1 MAKEVYSP
9 SEIWVVSA
17 SYLPEKHTSSFS
29 FSFQPSLWSWFWV
42 FWNKKHASD
51 FLLGSHLTVPNQ
63 SNKNGSQH
71 SQNTIPWHFFF
82 FSWNGTLFPRS
93 VFTKL
98 QKRRATC
105 SYEPWNW
112 GLMAKEAYVHC
123 WGLRVADLN
132 LPEKHVGSFL
142 SLLPTFVGSQKKQG
156 NSTCLERQPT
166 PVFLPRK
173 SHGREILEGYKS
185 RTRLLYGLTLTSI
198 CDYWKNCNFDYVDL
212 LLFF

>member
-29 FSFQPSLWSWFWV
+29 FSFQPRLWSWFWV

-82 FSWNGTLFPRS
+82 SHG
-93 VFTKL
+93 
-98 QKRRATC
+98 
-105 SYEPWNW
+105 
-112 GLMAKEAYVHC
+112 MVHC
-123 WGLRVADLN
+123 FLGVSLQRSKNVGQHVLMN
-132 LPEKHVGSFL
+132 LGIGVWW
-142 SLLPTFVGSQKKQG
+142 QKKHMSIVEAWELQIWTCQKNMLVHFSLYCQHLLDHRKSKGIPLAWRG
-156 NSTCLERQPT
+156 NPLQYSCLENPMD
-166 PVFLPRK
+166 
-173 SHGREILEGYKS
+173 GRS
-185 RTRLLYGLTLTSI
+185 
-198 CDYWKNCNFDYVDL
+198 
-212 LLFF
+212 